1 MKKNELNKI
10 GLLLNNYANET
21 DRELVLDDI
30 TNVYELANVIEKIAE
45 INNDTARAINGQLV
59 NILDNVEGE
68 DSVIIDHRYYSVE
81 DVFKLI
87 ITYYNYYQSLTA

>member
-10 GLLLNNYANET
+10 GSLLNVYTNET

-30 TNVYELANVIEKIAE
+30 TNIFELANTIKKITE
-45 INNDTARAINGQLV
+45 INNDTARAINEQLI
-59 NILDNVEGE
+59 NIMDNVEGTE
-68 DSVIIDHRYYSVE
+68 YVLIDRYDYCLE

-87 ITYYNYYQSLTA
+87 ITYYNYYQSLNV